1 MYSALTLGEG
11 MLGSIARTAFVALA
25 LTGPAFAAEIDEF
38 NAAIENVA
46 AHNRV
51 AIGYLR
57 TGNVDLA
64 TLEIDRM
71 RDAWAPA
78 ASRFGRP
85 FGSFAANVQLY
96 ASTMLDVTTRLVA
109 AQLMITTGRSEQAG
123 QSLTAIRNDLSELRK
138 AAGVPVLADCVRE
151 SNDAM
156 DTLFAFDD
164 RELSSVKAGDDVA
177 ASANA
182 YGKILDRCDAMADS
196 PTRQNPEF
204 RRLIDGAKASL
215 GLIPETIAA
224 HDGGRLHRI
233 LIELRSYDN
242 LLAFRFG

>member
-1 MYSALTLGEG
+1 
-11 MLGSIARTAFVALA
+11 
-25 LTGPAFAAEIDEF
+25 
-38 NAAIENVA
+38 
-46 AHNRV
+46 
-51 AIGYLR
+51 
-57 TGNVDLA
+57 
-64 TLEIDRM
+64 
-71 RDAWAPA
+71 
-78 ASRFGRP
+78 
-85 FGSFAANVQLY
+85 
-96 ASTMLDVTTRLVA
+96 
-109 AQLMITTGRSEQAG
+109 
-123 QSLTAIRNDLSELRK
+123 
-138 AAGVPVLADCVRE
+138 
-151 SNDAM
+151 M

-164 RELSSVKAGDDVA
+164 RELSSVKPGDDVA

-182 YGKILDRCDAMADS
+182 YGKILERCDAMADS